1 MISTTQANALRMT
14 HENAVWAAIQSSGEG
29 NPPSSAAGA
38 ATAAAMN
45 AERAAYNAYAVNP
58 TAGTESAFLQAHATT
73 AARFQAWK
81 GRPIDPNASNLA
93 PSAASSSTGTSAG
106 TVAGISVPLLLVGGA
121 ALWYFMR
128 KRGKGGGK
136 KKKLFGIL

>member
-1 MISTTQANALRMT
+1 MITTTAANALRMT

-29 NPPSSAAGA
+29 NPPSSSAGS

-45 AERAAYNAYAVNP
+45 AERAAYNAYAANP
-58 TAGTESAFLQAHATT
+58 TSSTEAAFLQAHANT

-81 GRPIDPNASNLA
+81 GRPIDPNASNLTPA
-93 PSAASSSTGTSAG
+93 GSSSSSSTSAG
-106 TVAGISVPLLLVGGA
+106 TIAGVSVPLLLVGGA

-128 KRGKGGGK
+128 KRKKGGK
-136 KKKLFGIL
+136 KKFLGIF